1 MKEPVKRTQEPA
13 WRSSHWL
20 SLGAI
25 LVSNDDRDVGE
36 LNLATLL
43 LEMEMLWQFGEKN
56 VTMCI

>member
-25 LVSNDDRDVGE
+25 LVSNDDRDE
-36 LNLATLL
+36 LCPLNKITTYESTLIMN
-43 LEMEMLWQFGEKN
+43 EQMDG
-56 VTMCI
+56 